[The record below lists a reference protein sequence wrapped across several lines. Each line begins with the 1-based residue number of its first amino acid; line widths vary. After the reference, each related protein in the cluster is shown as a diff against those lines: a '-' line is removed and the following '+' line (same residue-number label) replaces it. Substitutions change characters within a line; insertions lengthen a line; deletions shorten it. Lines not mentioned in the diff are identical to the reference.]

1 MLYLRRYY
9 NAGRMLG
16 LAFPLAMLLLF
27 FSALPA
33 EAHAILL
40 RSDPGKDAVLST
52 PPSQVSM
59 WFSEDLNPSF
69 STAEVVNASNTQVD
83 AKDSHVAA
91 NDPREMI
98 VSLPNNLP
106 AGVYVV
112 VWRTQSADDGHVLR
126 GSLRFSVAQ
135 ADGTVPQVTGKVAPG
150 TGILGGNSA
159 SDASS
164 GQLDGSS
171 FFSFLMVTLVDLGV
185 VFWVGAQLW
194 HSFVLQLHDSEA
206 VEQQD
211 ADQRAVARFER
222 YFALPILLL
231 LLLANFGVLIGQGLA
246 LSSGDWGQALAP
258 ATFQGLLF
266 HSRFGSFWIL
276 RLGVI
281 VIALVLAAFASVVR
295 ERPRAMDS
303 ILSWLNLILSLALL
317 TAVTLS
323 GHAAAV
329 SGDLQ
334 TFAIVGDWLHLLA
347 ASLWVGGMLY
357 LSLIYLPVI
366 RHSALPER
374 TRILLSTLAHF
385 SPLALAGVVIMAVS
399 GPFNAVVHMDSFSQL
414 ITTAYGRA
422 LSVKV
427 LLVVALLVTSAI
439 HVLLYRPRLKK
450 ASTQY
455 DSALSQ
461 NEAGT
466 ADEEKQVLAVAP
478 EAKQLEQSVGQQTR
492 RLTTVLHWEPLLG
505 VAVLVCTGLMNVFAG
520 SLLPAAASQTPT
532 QQTATVKPYHGTF
545 PTKDH
550 QYTINLTVSP
560 NRFGTN
566 VFTVSVLDSKG
577 KPDTNIGVS
586 VYTQMLDM
594 DMGTDA
600 VNLQPDG
607 KGHFSAQGDLNMGG
621 HWQLRVEIR
630 TPEATLHSG
639 TVDITTPF

>member
-1 MLYLRRYY
+1 MLYLRRFRTM
-9 NAGRMLG
+9 GRMLG
-16 LAFPLAMLLLF
+16 LAFPLVVLLLF

-52 PPSQVSM
+52 PPTRVSM
-59 WFSEDLNPSF
+59 WFSEDLNPTS
-69 STAEVVNASNTQVD
+69 STAEVVNATNTRVD
-83 AKDSHVAA
+83 AKDAQVTA

-98 VSLPNNLP
+98 VSLPANLP
-106 AGVYVV
+106 PGVYVV

-126 GSLRFSVAQ
+126 GSVRFSVAA

-150 TGILGGNSA
+150 TGILGGTSNTA
-159 SDASS
+159 S
-164 GQLDGSS
+164 GQLDTTS
-171 FFSFLMVTLVDLGV
+171 FISFLMITLVDLCV

-194 HSFVLQLHDSEA
+194 HNFVLQLNDTED
-206 VEQQD
+206 VELRA
-211 ADQRAVARFER
+211 ADQRAAARFEHG
-222 YFALPILLL
+222 FALPVLLL
-231 LLLANFGVLIGQGLA
+231 LLVANIGVLIGQGLDI
-246 LSSGDWGQALAP
+246 SNGDWGQALAP
-258 ATFQGLLF
+258 TTFQDLLF

-276 RLGVI
+276 RLGVV
-281 VIALVLAAFASVVR
+281 VIALVLAAFTNVVR

-303 ILSWLNLILSLALL
+303 ILSWLNLLLSLALL

-329 SGDLQ
+329 SGNLQ
-334 TFAIVGDWLHLLA
+334 TFAILGDWLHLLA

-357 LSLIYLPVI
+357 LSLIYLPGL
-366 RHSALPER
+366 RRSALSER
-374 TRILLSTLAHF
+374 AYVLLSTLGRF
-385 SPLALAGVVIMAVS
+385 SPLALVGVVIMAIS
-399 GPFNAVVHMDSFSQL
+399 GPFNAVVHMDSFAQL
-414 ITTAYGRA
+414 LTTAYGRS
-422 LSVKV
+422 LSIKV

-439 HVLLYRPRLKK
+439 HVLVYRPRLKK
-450 ASTQY
+450 VAAQY
-455 DSALSQ
+455 DRAVDQTEASAD
-461 NEAGT
+461 
-466 ADEEKQVLAVAP
+466 DEEKRPLASAP
-478 EAKQLEQSVGQQTR
+478 EVKQLERAVERQSR
-492 RLTTVLHWEPLLG
+492 RLTKVLHWEPVLG

-520 SLLPAAASQTPT
+520 SLLPAVSQPT
-532 QQTATVKPYHGTF
+532 SQPTATVKPYHGTF

-550 QYTINLTVSP
+550 QFTINLTVSP

-577 KPDTNIGVS
+577 KPDTNVGVS
-586 VYTQMLDM
+586 VYTSMLDM
-594 DMGTDA
+594 DMGTDS

-630 TPEATLHSG
+630 TPEDTLHSG